1 MAGHHGQWLQ
11 RCALHK
17 ARSCCSLHSLRMT
30 PHLELCRSQPVWQQ
44 GSGVRRLEK
53 RVYDLTRERK
63 GEVGGKGKL
72 AKVQVGTA
80 QLPDALVVTRSN
92 LR

>member
-1 MAGHHGQWLQ
+1 M
-11 RCALHK
+11 
-17 ARSCCSLHSLRMT
+17 
-30 PHLELCRSQPVWQQ
+30 
-44 GSGVRRLEK
+44 EK